1 MINAQKSIF
10 KKIEKNY
17 EKDSILDIIDIEQ
30 SLNSQKIIEKC
41 KEDNFLYHNDLF
53 KPVSSNKF
61 TSFDEYYFELDNG
74 HQKPFTDYYEPIELI
89 GQGCFSTVIS
99 AIDLQNKNT
108 PVAIKVCIF

>member
-17 EKDSILDIIDIEQ
+17 EKDSILDIIDIQE
-30 SLNSQKIIEKC
+30 SLKSNIIVGKC
-41 KEDNFLYHNDLF
+41 KEENFLYFNEIY
-53 KPVSSNKF
+53 KPLTSNKLP
-61 TSFDEYYFELDNG
+61 TLDEYYFELDNG
-74 HQKPFTDYYEPIELI
+74 HQKPFTDYYKPIDLI

-108 PVAIKVCIF
+108 PVAIKVFT